1 MNNTLTEEEA
11 LSRVKYLLG
20 CKSFTAF
27 QRMRIHRYLPH
38 IYEYMYQVNII
49 PSKGSCRDIQELDST
64 PQPVKFFER
73 ELGDLYPSYK
83 VRVIAKQT
91 Y

>member
-11 LSRVKYLLG
+11 LKKLRSLLNS
-20 CKSFTAF
+20 KEFTAY
-27 QRMRIHRYLPH
+27 QRTRIHKYLPH
-38 IYEYMYQVNII
+38 IYEYMYQVNLI
-49 PSKGSCRDIQELDST
+49 PSKGSCRDIQELDLT

-83 VRVIAKQT
+83 VRVIAKQA